1 MTSFVESVLVGA
13 LTKGINR
20 PTVVFINGSLVMGV
34 ALISA
39 SLSSGDL
46 PQDVALHFIVLLLLM
61 LGLLASFNWYV
72 IQTGTESVV
81 LQKKELGLDA
91 GK

>member
-1 MTSFVESVLVGA
+1 ML
-13 LTKGINR
+13 
-20 PTVVFINGSLVMGV
+20 GV

-46 PQDVALHFIVLLLLM
+46 PEDVALHFIILLCLM

-72 IQTGTESVV
+72 CIYVFIFTIVV
-81 LQKKELGLDA
+81 
-91 GK
+91 